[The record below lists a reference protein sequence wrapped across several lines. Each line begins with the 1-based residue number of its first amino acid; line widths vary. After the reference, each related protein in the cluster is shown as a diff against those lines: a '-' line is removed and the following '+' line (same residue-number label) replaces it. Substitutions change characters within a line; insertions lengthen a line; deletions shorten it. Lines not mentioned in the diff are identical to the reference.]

1 MPLYEFACDACGK
14 EFEELFRSVT
24 ERRRPKCPHCKSG
37 NVHKVFST
45 FALAGGEASEGGGG
59 SGCATCTASSCA
71 TCGQ

>member
-37 NVHKVFST
+37 NVHKLFST
-45 FALAGGEASEGGGG
+45 FTLADGEASEGSGGG
-59 SGCATCTASSCA
+59 GCATCTASSCA
-71 TCGQ
+71 TCGH

>member
-14 EFEELFRSVT
+14 EFEELFRSAT

-37 NVHKVFST
+37 NGHKLFST
-45 FALAGGEASEGGGG
+45 FATAGGEASKGSGD

-71 TCGQ
+71 TCGH